1 MDCPRCKA
9 RLVPVEIPEHDS
21 KVPICAGCN
30 GAFFG
35 REQAYAVM
43 AMGMEKLAG
52 SALAPILKEEF
63 LARDSEESAD
73 CPVCQE
79 TMLRSCFSESCKVE
93 VDVCTE
99 HGLWLDDGELGAI
112 LKALQ

>member
-1 MDCPRCKA
+1 MKCPRCKS
-9 RLVPVEIPEHDS
+9 RLTPVKIPKNKS

-43 AMGMEKLAG
+43 AMGLEKLMK
-52 SALAPILKEEF
+52 SPLAPILKEEF
-63 LARDSEESAD
+63 LARDSDEAAD

-79 TMLRSCFSESCKVE
+79 TMLRSNFSESCQVE
-93 VDVCTE
+93 VDVCSE